1 MFKGQPQWSIRHQD
15 SSTISLYHRSNLK
28 KKKKEWVPL
37 NVCSHEKEEL
47 LYISSST
54 SVWQP
59 LFSMSM
65 PQVGALGVWQSS
77 RETKRKNPCT
87 SNITRSKEHL
97 KKKKQSTCVA
107 QRKQTMKD
115 YAPCRFIMCL
125 AVASCSIFSQDSLL
139 IECTCFEFKTRNF
152 SFSPL
157 FELFFFFF
165 SHLLTFGHTFFFFLK
180 LAWRLELQFPS
191 LSLSFFIHLNN
202 SRTR

>member
-1 MFKGQPQWSIRHQD
+1 MRGR
-15 SSTISLYHRSNLK
+15 
-28 KKKKEWVPL
+28 
-37 NVCSHEKEEL
+37 
-47 LYISSST
+47 SSSISAAPHRCDNPSSQCPCPKWAHWAFGKAQEKRNGRIHARVT
-54 SVWQP
+54 SRAQ
-59 LFSMSM
+59 
-65 PQVGALGVWQSS
+65 
-77 RETKRKNPCT
+77 KN
-87 SNITRSKEHL
+87 IK

-157 FELFFFFF
+157 FELFFFF

-180 LAWRLELQFPS
+180 LA
-191 LSLSFFIHLNN
+191 
-202 SRTR
+202 